1 MTFFYT
7 LITIFAVAS
16 ISVNIYILVYEV
28 EARYNWKFLLST
40 SLGIFFG
47 FFRLYT
53 VYNAK

>member
-1 MTFFYT
+1 MTLFYT

-16 ISVNIYILVYEV
+16 ISVNIYILIYEV
-28 EARYNWKFLLST
+28 EARYDWKFLLST